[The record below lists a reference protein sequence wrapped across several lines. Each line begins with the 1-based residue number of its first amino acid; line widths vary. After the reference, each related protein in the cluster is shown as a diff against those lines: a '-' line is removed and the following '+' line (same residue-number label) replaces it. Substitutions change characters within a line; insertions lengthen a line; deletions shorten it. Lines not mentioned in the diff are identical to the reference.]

1 MSVFWPVAACQ
12 DQDSINARPAAP
24 RRKPTFVKGVH
35 LLSQTIFE

>member
-1 MSVFWPVAACQ
+1 MNVRKGSFSAYRNP
-12 DQDSINARPAAP
+12 IARLSAS